1 MKKKETGGMST
12 EQDGQLGH
20 RNQTDPVK
28 PSYES
33 SPVYTV
39 NTKTKSKPLDKETP
53 RRGYPIGD
61 T

>member
-1 MKKKETGGMST
+1 MST